1 MSDLIEILIRV
12 RDEATKAI
20 DKTKNALNETSE
32 AEKKVGESEGLRT
45 LGHNA
50 KFAESRLESLAVSA
64 RQASQ
69 VLLHMRRLAF
79 VSTAIFMVGRAA
91 QAVIGTAIKFQD
103 GLVNVS
109 KTTNITG
116 QALVKFGEGIT
127 ELSTILPIPTDQ
139 LLEIAAAAGQLGIS
153 GSANLLKFTD
163 VVGKLTRVTK
173 LTGEEAATSIARIM
187 NVTGESISLVDRFG
201 STLDALGNSF
211 AANEAEITRGATYMA
226 RQLAPFGVMSRQL
239 LGLSSTLKAMGLQ
252 AQIASTTVGRVF
264 LVMNKAVS
272 LGGSSLK
279 ELARMTGL
287 SASQFSKMFK
297 DNSMQAFLKFLYGLR
312 KAGSGAQV
320 VLDKLNLTMV
330 QGTGV
335 LLTLAKNVGMVK
347 GALKEANVAWAA
359 NTTLNEVFSIFARS
373 ASARWQ
379 IFGNVL
385 TSVATKIGNDIL
397 PPLSELADKLSKI
410 VLDFEK
416 TETFTFASK
425 GLGDSIKGI
434 SNNLGGIGKV
444 LEFLLAGAMVKVI
457 TLLARMSLSLLG
469 LGAVAR
475 ASMLKVV
482 SLGGVLDAFPAVAI
496 AAWASWDVGKWL
508 NKKFEFIRVFSTWLA
523 RSFLQGWITYRAI
536 IERAVANFVFVV
548 TNPLET
554 LKVQILNWLLDI
566 KGILDKVPNQFQDKV
581 IKMAK
586 RGINGLITALKPVSS
601 AVEDYQKHI
610 ADINKREA
618 EALAQNLGRYRTLIG
633 LARMSKKELAALQVP
648 IKVIPRPDLANR
660 LNEVGDTQHTVVPG
674 SGTPMLSK
682 QQAKAIKQATLLI
695 QMANLQT
702 AAYEKGGNEQKR
714 LLNIQHKIL
723 AVQRL
728 RTQLLVANVDDSEV
742 NKLTKSYGN
751 VLEKLY
757 AIKRA
762 QKELKKE
769 LVEQGKASKVLDT
782 LDPTRVTNREIA
794 AKLKLQRE
802 GYLSKKQAEAAI
814 SKIKEDVGGITQ
826 YSIQAARSIQSAF
839 ANFLFD
845 PMKKGFAG
853 MLMDFANVL
862 RQMIAQVAAAQL
874 AKAMFG
880 ANFATTGTMGGWGGK
895 LGKAISTELSSIFH
909 SGGVVGTGSGTSRL
923 VPESAFFG
931 APRYHSGGIAGL
943 LPNEVPAILQ
953 RGERVIPAGVA
964 IGSPVKVEVINNTG
978 QPVETQKTNERGI
991 DVTRIVVGAVAS
1003 DVRSGGEV
1011 ARAMSQ
1017 VFGVR
1022 RQGVSRG

>member
-1 MSDLIEILIRV
+1 M
-12 RDEATKAI
+12 
-20 DKTKNALNETSE
+20 
-32 AEKKVGESEGLRT
+32 
-45 LGHNA
+45 
-50 KFAESRLESLAVSA
+50 
-64 RQASQ
+64 
-69 VLLHMRRLAF
+69 
-79 VSTAIFMVGRAA
+79 
-91 QAVIGTAIKFQD
+91 
-103 GLVNVS
+103 
-109 KTTNITG
+109 
-116 QALVKFGEGIT
+116 
-127 ELSTILPIPTDQ
+127 
-139 LLEIAAAAGQLGIS
+139 
-153 GSANLLKFTD
+153 
-163 VVGKLTRVTK
+163 
-173 LTGEEAATSIARIM
+173 
-187 NVTGESISLVDRFG
+187 
-201 STLDALGNSF
+201 
-211 AANEAEITRGATYMA
+211 
-226 RQLAPFGVMSRQL
+226 
-239 LGLSSTLKAMGLQ
+239 
-252 AQIASTTVGRVF
+252 
-264 LVMNKAVS
+264 
-272 LGGSSLK
+272 
-279 ELARMTGL
+279 
-287 SASQFSKMFK
+287 
-297 DNSMQAFLKFLYGLR
+297 
-312 KAGSGAQV
+312 
-320 VLDKLNLTMV
+320 
-330 QGTGV
+330 
-335 LLTLAKNVGMVK
+335 
-347 GALKEANVAWAA
+347 
-359 NTTLNEVFSIFARS
+359 FSIFARS

-385 TSVATKIGNDIL
+385 TSVATKIGQNIL

-425 GLGDSIKGI
+425 GLGESIKGI
-434 SNNLGGIGKV
+434 SNNLGGIGTV
-444 LEFLLAGAMVKVI
+444 LELLLAGAMVKVI
-457 TLLARMSLSLLG
+457 TLLGRMSLSLLG
-469 LGAVAR
+469 LGTVAR

-482 SLGGVLDAFPAVAI
+482 SLGSVLDSFPAIAI
-496 AAWASWDVGKWL
+496 AAWASWDIGKWL
-508 NKKFEFIRVFSTWLA
+508 NNKFEFIRVFSTWIA

-536 IERAVANFVFVV
+536 IERAVTNFVFVV

-554 LKVQILNWLLDI
+554 LKVQLLSWLLDI
-566 KGILDKVPNQFQDKV
+566 KGILDKVPEQFQDKV
-581 IKMAK
+581 IKLAK

-601 AVEDYQKHI
+601 AVKDYQKHI

-618 EALAQNLGRYRTLIG
+618 EALTQNLGRYRTLIG

-648 IKVIPRPDLANR
+648 IKVIPRPDLTGKTSGG
-660 LNEVGDTQHTVVPG
+660 LDTEHPVAPG
-674 SGTPMLSK
+674 SGVPMLSA
-682 QQAKAIKQATLLI
+682 QQATAIKQATLLI

-702 AAYEKGGNEQKR
+702 AAYEKGGAEQKR
-714 LLNIQHKIL
+714 LLDTQHKIL

-728 RTQLLVANVDDSEV
+728 RAQLLVANVDDGEV

-751 VLEKLY
+751 VLSKLY
-757 AIKRA
+757 EIKRA
-762 QKELKKE
+762 HKEITKE

-782 LDPTRVTNREIA
+782 LDPTRVINRRIA

-802 GYLSKKQAEAAI
+802 GYLSKKQAEEAI
-814 SKIKEDVGGITQ
+814 SKIKEDVGGISQ

-839 ANFLFD
+839 ADFLFN
-845 PMKKGFAG
+845 PMKKGFSG

-862 RQMIAQVAAAQL
+862 RQMIAQIAAARL
-874 AKAMFG
+874 AKELFG
-880 ANFATTGTMGGWGGK
+880 AFATTGTMGGLAGS
-895 LGKAISTELSSIFH
+895 LSNTISSIFH